1 MIVSHRTKRYLLK
14 LLGLF
19 SVVRGYNIL
28 TICVAQY
35 LAAVFVFSKNESF
48 KEVFFNDVL
57 FMLVVAGAFAVAGG
71 YIINSFY
78 DYEKDLI
85 NNPFKSMIDRLISQ
99 NTKLTAYFLLNFFSI
114 FVAGYV
120 SFRAILF
127 FSAYI
132 FGMWIY
138 SHRLKKIPFVGNVT
152 AALLAITPF
161 FAIFLYYK
169 NFDLIIFVHAFL
181 VFLLILIKDL
191 TKDLRSLKGDLAQN
205 YQTIAVKYGEKVS
218 KIAIS
223 IAVLMC
229 FIPIYALL
237 THFDVGNMKY
247 YLVFTCVFL
256 CFYIFFLWISNKQ
269 KQYTLLHNLLKITLI
284 SGVFSISLID
294 TWWIEEICR

>member
-1 MIVSHRTKRYLLK
+1 MIVSHRTKRHLLK

-247 YLVFTCVFL
+247 YLAFTCVFL